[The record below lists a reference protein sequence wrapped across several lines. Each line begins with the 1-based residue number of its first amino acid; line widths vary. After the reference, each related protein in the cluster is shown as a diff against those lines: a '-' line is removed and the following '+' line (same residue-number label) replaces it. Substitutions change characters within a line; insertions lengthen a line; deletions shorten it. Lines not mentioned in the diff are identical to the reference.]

1 MSRESIAKAELD
13 KVEARLLKNLNLT
26 KEMLQ
31 TFLSSHYLKF
41 THKFAINKIL
51 SKF

>member
-1 MSRESIAKAELD
+1 MSRELVAKAELD
-13 KVEARLLKNLNLT
+13 KAEARLLKNLKLT
-26 KEMLQ
+26 EEMLQ

>member
-1 MSRESIAKAELD
+1 MSKETIAQIELD
-13 KVEARLLKNLNLT
+13 KAEARLLKNSKLT

-41 THKFAINKIL
+41 IHKFAINKIL